1 MWTEYRE
8 LFIIR
13 RLLRKECDLQ
23 STQTGVCNPI
33 LLSCSLLSM
42 PNLRSFMFK
51 KKKSR
56 SRNIWLKLKACIPTN
71 VYSFCLPDSDKNTRV
86 STSCSQGRRTTPYGC
101 LGTALGNL
109 KRSNATLLV
118 CLVRTQYS
126 RTELG
131 IFT

>member
-33 LLSCSLLSM
+33 LLFCSLLSM

-51 KKKSR
+51 KKK
-56 SRNIWLKLKACIPTN
+56 NH
-71 VYSFCLPDSDKNTRV
+71 
-86 STSCSQGRRTTPYGC
+86 
-101 LGTALGNL
+101 ALGI
-109 KRSNATLLV
+109 
-118 CLVRTQYS
+118 YD
-126 RTELG
+126 
-131 IFT
+131 